1 MKHKRAED
9 LGEGI
14 CPFQLTS
21 NFKNPSPHPLARN
34 RSDRLS
40 VRSQPPPLKVLGSV
54 RTFCKPLFLTRI
66 CVSELLHHSSWRVVS
81 KRYVS
86 GGRIQWFLYVQKPES
101 VFDLVTLPTKY
112 KNYKKCLREEKYTM
126 YNIVTTK
133 RTIRHLAFSTQV
145 VVWNLLVGIL

>member
-54 RTFCKPLFLTRI
+54 RTFFKTTIFNPNLCFRALT
-66 CVSELLHHSSWRVVS
+66 SLWRVVS

-86 GGRIQWFLYVQKPES
+86 GGRIQWFLYVQKRES

-112 KNYKKCLREEKYTM
+112 KNHKKCLREEKYTM

-133 RTIRHLAFSTQV
+133 RTIRHFAFSTQV
-145 VVWNLLVGIL
+145 AVWNLLVGIL

>member
-54 RTFCKPLFLTRI
+54 RTFFKPLFLTRI
-66 CVSELLHHSSWRVVS
+66 CVSELLHHS
-81 KRYVS
+81 
-86 GGRIQWFLYVQKPES
+86 GRIQWFLYVQKPES
-101 VFDLVTLPTKY
+101 VFDLVTLRTKY

-133 RTIRHLAFSTQV
+133 RTIRHFAFSTQV

>member
-54 RTFCKPLFLTRI
+54 RTFFKPLL
-66 CVSELLHHSSWRVVS
+66 
-81 KRYVS
+81 
-86 GGRIQWFLYVQKPES
+86 KPEFVFPGSYITLESRLKKIRFRWADS
-101 VFDLVTLPTKY
+101 VVFVCSKTG
-112 KNYKKCLREEKYTM
+112 KCL
-126 YNIVTTK
+126 
-133 RTIRHLAFSTQV
+133 
-145 VVWNLLVGIL
+145 